1 MQFGSAVVD
10 LLIVKKMTPYNI
22 NKFVVE
28 TFSALKEFHVL
39 VL

>member
-1 MQFGSAVVD
+1 
-10 LLIVKKMTPYNI
+10 MTPYNI